1 MKQNCKNIL
10 PFIPLLADD
19 ALPQAKAD
27 QINKHLSVCPACRRE
42 LDVYRSIKSA
52 TGALSAPKLS
62 SDFHEK
68 LMENIK
74 KDATPKQMPISRP
87 MWRRY
92 AAGFSA
98 AAALVALSVVTYLGL
113 PQQPSGTNLDDY
125 GIKVQQP
132 ADNTAE
138 NSDTATSDAATS
150 NTVTSNTVTSDAA
163 TPAPQMTVPQVTQ
176 SQVTQ
181 SQVTKPQGTQPRGTE
196 PSRETPSAAPS
207 DDTMTYPTGP
217 STSHQDAP
225 SQASSAPQVAHA
237 TASDESPKSFAT
249 YRVYVE
255 KAHLNDAEKLLASL
269 PKDTLG
275 YRAETGAQDALKAL
289 SALSGYRMERVEDNT
304 LTADYICLIG
314 E

>member
-52 TGALSAPKLS
+52 TGALSAPEAS

-68 LMENIK
+68 LMEKIK
-74 KDATPKQMPISRP
+74 KDATPKQVPISRP

-138 NSDTATSDAATS
+138 NSDAA
-150 NTVTSNTVTSDAA
+150 TSDAA
-163 TPAPQMTVPQVTQ
+163 TPAPQMTKPPVTQ

-181 SQVTKPQGTQPRGTE
+181 PRGTQPQGTE

-217 STSHQDAP
+217 STPHQDAP

-237 TASDESPKSFAT
+237 TVSDESPKSFST
-249 YRVYVE
+249 YLVYVE
-255 KAHLNDAEKLLASL
+255 KAHLSDAETLLIGL

-275 YRAETGAQDALKAL
+275 YRAENGAQDALKAL
-289 SALSGYRMERVEDNT
+289 SSLSGYRMERVEDNT